1 MTTQLSLLDREWIN
15 INAPLVLTAMAGREF
30 TTDCLHAI
38 LPEPEQ
44 RNHYG
49 ALVARLANQGLVEKV
64 GYRPSQRKE
73 ANGRVV
79 AVWKVKS

>member
-1 MTTQLSLLDREWIN
+1 MTQLSLLDREWVAIH
-15 INAPLVLTAMAGREF
+15 APLVLTAMQGREF
-30 TTDCLHAI
+30 TSDCLHGL
-38 LPEPEQ
+38 LPEPDQ

-49 ALVARLANQGLVEKV
+49 ALIARLANQGLVEKI

-79 AVWKVKS
+79 AVWRVK